1 MKTLT
6 KELLVRA
13 AHGLEVS
20 LVWRP
25 EADTISV
32 VVNDERLGSS
42 FPVTAPR
49 DRALDAF
56 HHPFAYAAAQGI
68 EFELAPSC

>member
-6 KELLVRA
+6 QELLVREA
-13 AHGLEVS
+13 DGIEVS
-20 LVWRP
+20 LVWSRD
-25 EADTISV
+25 ADALAV

-42 FPVTAPR
+42 FVVEAPR

-68 EFELAPSC
+68 EYAAAA